1 MINLYSQNFVVILI
15 QILYT
20 SGGLNSS
27 LKHLLSDLPLSSIV
41 AFTGISLP
49 IALSFI
55 LVPLL
60 NASPISCFA
69 AGAALSSTS
78 LGTAFTIL
86 TTAGFQNTR
95 LGTILTSAA
104 MMDDVIGL
112 VMINIVASMS
122 SVNGENV
129 NPEAIVRPIGASLG
143 LILAISIGGRLGR
156 YLLLERTFLSIQYK
170 YCQSSFPSID
180 FKLLLH
186 MLLLSGVV
194 AVAGYS
200 GAPVLFASFLTGSLI
215 SWFDESKMKRVQKG
229 KSSAEESKEI
239 KSNKDEDVD
248 RWTGIKMYN
257 YYYDQP
263 VERILKPFFF
273 VSEHYVST

>member
-1 MINLYSQNFVVILI
+1 
-15 QILYT
+15 
-20 SGGLNSS
+20 
-27 LKHLLSDLPLSSIV
+27 
-41 AFTGISLP
+41 
-49 IALSFI
+49 
-55 LVPLL
+55 
-60 NASPISCFA
+60 
-69 AGAALSSTS
+69 
-78 LGTAFTIL
+78 
-86 TTAGFQNTR
+86 
-95 LGTILTSAA
+95 

-129 NPEAIVRPIGASLG
+129 NPEAIIRPIGASLG

-156 YLLLERTFLSIQYK
+156 YLLLERKFLSTQYK
-170 YCQSSFPSID
+170 HCRSSFPSID

-215 SWFDESKMKRVQKG
+215 SWFDESKTKRAQKG
-229 KSSAEESKEI
+229 KGTAEESKSI
-239 KSNKDEDVD
+239 KSNKDEVFD
-248 RWTGIKMYN
+248 RWTGIKIYN
-257 YYYDQP
+257 HYYDQP

-273 VSEHYVST
+273 VSNMCLHSTIIFTHSSF